1 MLGDI
6 GMQMEI
12 GGSEVARRAADL
24 SDSPRWPRGIPWCLF
39 LDSAPTYVGDL
50 RTALISI
57 QKRDVIL
64 RSGNLYYR
72 WRMPKKGGL
81 LCQQ

>member
-1 MLGDI
+1 MRRCLRVAAPEKKQLSMLGDI

-57 QKRDVIL
+57 QKR
-64 RSGNLYYR
+64 
-72 WRMPKKGGL
+72 M
-81 LCQQ
+81 